1 MENLR
6 NTLDSAAW
14 SREVEKSFYAYLR
27 ILESNSARVG
37 PFVGVYEQEGRDS
50 GNQVQILEDLLS
62 QLRTVEEIRKVEFLK
77 RESVLTARDQVGGSG
92 NLSR

>member
-1 MENLR
+1 LLEYANKR
-6 NTLDSAAW
+6 AEILDNQ
-14 SREVEKSFYAYLR
+14 VR
-27 ILESNSARVG
+27 IL
-37 PFVGVYEQEGRDS
+37 D
-50 GNQVQILEDLLS
+50 DLLS